1 MGAQESMNFIWVPVM
16 KRMGIFKASSRQHEV
31 SAIVARSWVQILF
44 LCQNPLL
51 LKKILPRVLLVAS
64 ACPWAREEAAP
75 REMGVRSWK
84 RENKLRLASG
94 NRLPARKK
102 GGKRDFVASQ
112 PFAGSGG
119 LGAALGMWRE
129 LDA

>member
-1 MGAQESMNFIWVPVM
+1 MNFIWVPLM
-16 KRMGIFKASSRQHEV
+16 KRLGIFKASSWQHEV

-51 LKKILPRVLLVAS
+51 LKKILPWVLLVAS
-64 ACPWAREEAAP
+64 ASPWVRKEAAP
-75 REMGVRSWK
+75 REMGVRSQK

-102 GGKRDFVASQ
+102 GGKRDFMASQ

-119 LGAALGMWRE
+119 LRADLGMG